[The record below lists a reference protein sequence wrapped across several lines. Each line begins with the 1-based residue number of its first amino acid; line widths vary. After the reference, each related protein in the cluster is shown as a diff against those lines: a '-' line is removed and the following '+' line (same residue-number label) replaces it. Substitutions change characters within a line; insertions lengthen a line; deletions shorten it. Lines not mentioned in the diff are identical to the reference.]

1 MQWWW
6 IGFEL
11 NLPCLGFGV
20 CNGMQVCLS
29 TRQFDYYSYPPGT
42 ARWMPNIEMPACLC
56 LQMSTQMQMLNQ
68 NANAQCSQVSPH
80 NAPMPMQNARICIAM
95 LRCQKAKWSKVIAN
109 ANAAASNPKL
119 KYQSKAKCKM
129 LKYPLQ
135 NCQNAN
141 AKHSLTCQLH
151 CSTLSTLKCL
161 NVKK

>member
-1 MQWWW
+1 MFATACRSACQHGSSTTTA
-6 IGFEL
+6 ILQVQLDGCQTL
-11 NLPCLGFGV
+11 KCL
-20 CNGMQVCLS
+20 
-29 TRQFDYYSYPPGT
+29 
-42 ARWMPNIEMPACLC
+42 PACAYKC
-56 LQMSTQMQMLNQ
+56 QRKCKCSIKMPTQMQMLNQ